1 MFVIDDKVMDC
12 NIVIPNEA
20 KDCLSLPNYEID
32 QLRSSIDTKTN
43 NYGKCLI
50 NFCQNIDV
58 RIVNGRFG
66 VYSSLATCRDASV
79 VDYFI
84 ISPELFNSVISMK
97 VRNFDPLFSD
107 VHNVIEL
114 HIHPSFIHSV
124 NNELVIHDDITVNDE
139 NVIPFK
145 YCWSQEKA
153 EDYVCNIDRIKMS
166 ELVLELDKCLA
177 NHEYVNDVQIDT
189 LNKNLCDLFSDA
201 AANSDMVKLCGQ
213 HKNRNMHDKGK
224 AKKQK
229 WFDSNCKISRKAYHK
244 AKHNYNVCKSSNNK
258 ELLRLS
264 SKKFSQLNKDK
275 NVHDVSEVD
284 RASDHTVFENAY
296 LNGPFSEDEVMAV
309 LSQLKCGKAAGPD
322 LLINEFFKYSR
333 TTTCSLLTKM
343 FNVVLLTGALPG
355 MGVHRYVFGHSL
367 VYIIKVL
374 FIFPLLCKY
383 VYCCF
388 TLCFPHKCP
397 FHHYNCLIMYM
408 Y

>member
-1 MFVIDDKVMDC
+1 MLKASSKCTKPLCNFSNTLWFRIGDIIFGIVYVPPEGSKYTDHEAFESLSNIILELMEHLECPNVCLIGDFNARTGRLDDFVVIDDKVMDC

-32 QLRSSIDTKTN
+32 QLRSSSDTKTN

-84 ISPELFNSVISMK
+84 MSPELFNSVISMK

-114 HIHPSFIHSV
+114 HIHPSFLHSV

-145 YCWSQEKA
+145 YCWSQDKA

-264 SKKFSQLNKDK
+264 SKKYKNALRNAVRKYEKGFNKK
-275 NVHDVSEVD
+275 LRS
-284 RASDHTVFENAY
+284 
-296 LNGPFSEDEVMAV
+296 
-309 LSQLKCGKAAGPD
+309 LKSANPK
-322 LLINEFFKYSR
+322 
-333 TTTCSLLTKM
+333 
-343 FNVVLLTGALPG
+343 
-355 MGVHRYVFGHSL
+355 
-367 VYIIKVL
+367 
-374 FIFPLLCKY
+374 
-383 VYCCF
+383 
-388 TLCFPHKCP
+388 
-397 FHHYNCLIMYM
+397 
-408 Y
+408 